1 MVLRGSFP
9 VTRDEATSR
18 RGSLPAGAI
27 CRSLP
32 YASDEICGS
41 GSSCVTQGSPRR
53 GGTTDHR
60 DRATFRVSPVL
71 PVISGA
77 EVIRVL
83 ANPAVRHALSLGPRA
98 DRVEFNP
105 AARSA
110 ASPGSMISLYAP

>member
-60 DRATFRVSPVL
+60 DRAPFRVSPVL

-83 ANPAVRHALSLGPRA
+83 ANPAVRHAQIPCRLATGSSSIQRHCQRQGLSL
-98 DRVEFNP
+98 
-105 AARSA
+105 
-110 ASPGSMISLYAP
+110 